1 MPKIIFLWT
10 DLALFAL
17 LLAVLTYAWY
27 VSRSPALRA
36 TWARVARN
44 TPAMCSAVVLLVF
57 VVIGLLDSLHYQPRL
72 PPVAAA
78 TSATS
83 ATPATSSTSTTT
95 STSSTSTA
103 SSTSSTKVVAPI
115 YAPKVMSVLDA
126 LLEDTA
132 FARPEKTYS
141 APLAWLQ
148 FTKESI
154 LQEGGEP
161 RRDFPRLRFGGK
173 HLTAPEAQ
181 WVADISKR
189 LAAGLLAGLLVACA
203 LIVLTL
209 GFAGRGRREIS
220 EIGNEVGSHQRDDL
234 QHAARSARER
244 AWVSFAHQVWRGET
258 EIPWRAILITTTLL
272 CLVFGAVFGLAS
284 GYHVL
289 GTDRTGNDVLWQALK
304 SIRTAWG
311 IGSLATVAM
320 LPPAL
325 IFGISAGYFKG
336 WIDDVIQYLY
346 TTLTSIPGVLLIGAC
361 VLMMQV
367 YIDAHPGLFPTS
379 AQRADLRLFL
389 LCMILG
395 LTGWAGL
402 CRLLRAE
409 ALKLRELEYVQ
420 AARAFGISHVRI
432 MARHLLPNVMHIVL
446 ITVVLQFSGLVL
458 YEAVLSYLGIGV
470 DPSMNSFGS
479 MIEKARLEMSR
490 DPMIWW
496 SLLTAFLFMLTL
508 VLSAN
513 LFSDAVRDAFDP
525 RTRVFRPKRFK
536 LGARALRSSSGA
548 ATASDAVTTPST
560 PLSLDTASV
569 ASRLNGT
576 TVRTISPIVPTPA
589 APSVLTV
596 TDLDI
601 AIDTDDQV
609 RLAVKALALTIHRGE
624 TFALVGESGSG
635 KSMTAMA
642 LMRLLPEALRVV
654 NGRID
659 LQGTDLT
666 HLSEAEMRSV
676 RGARAGMI
684 FQEPGTS
691 LNPVMRIGEQ
701 IREPIERHTA
711 LRGAQ
716 ARARAVQWLGRVGIP
731 DPEVRIDDYPFQFS
745 GGQKQRIM
753 IAIALAAEPELLI
766 ADEPTTALDVTVQA
780 QVLALLAD
788 IQKELGMAVLLI
800 THDLAVVRH
809 VADTVALM
817 RHSEIV
823 ETAPADQFFIAPK
836 HPYAREL
843 FDAIPTFAKRGRA
856 LTAQG
861 QGKGRESDF
870 APPSIIG
877 TVTSSGHTESAAHS
891 ERPNIK
897 TAEVLHVDQLQVHYP
912 IRKGLLRRI
921 VAYNKV
927 VQGVSFALHANE
939 TLALVGGSG
948 CGKTTVAKTLLRLLD
963 GSALIKGSAVV
974 EGSNILQ
981 ASGATLNALR
991 GQVQIVFQD
1000 PFASLDPRMRVGA
1013 ILQEGIVA
1021 LRPEWSAAEQARR
1034 MAYLLERVGLP
1045 ANAALRYPHEFSGG
1059 QRQRIAIAR
1068 ALAVEPKIL
1077 ILDEPTSALDVSVQ
1091 AQILDLLQ
1099 DLQRE
1104 TGMAYLFITHN
1115 FGVVEYFADRVAVM
1129 DSGYIVELGS
1139 AAQVLQSPKH
1149 AVTKELLAAVPR
1161 LNFIVT
1167 RP

>member
-1 MPKIIFLWT
+1 
-10 DLALFAL
+10 
-17 LLAVLTYAWY
+17 
-27 VSRSPALRA
+27 
-36 TWARVARN
+36 
-44 TPAMCSAVVLLVF
+44 MCSAVVLLVF

-72 PPVAAA
+72 PPVAGAPAA
-78 TSATS
+78 S
-83 ATPATSSTSTTT
+83 
-95 STSSTSTA
+95 
-103 SSTSSTKVVAPI
+103 API
-115 YAPKVMSVLDA
+115 YAPKVLSVLDA

-154 LQEGGEP
+154 LQDGGEP

-173 HLTAPEAQ
+173 HLTAPGDQ
-181 WVADISKR
+181 WGADVAKR
-189 LAAGLLAGLLVACA
+189 LLLGMLAGLLVASFV
-203 LIVLTL
+203 IVVTL
-209 GFAGRGRREIS
+209 SLVGRSRREVS
-220 EIGNEVGSHQRDDL
+220 EIDNEVGSHPRNDL
-234 QHAARSARER
+234 QPAAKSARR
-244 AWVSFAHQVWRGET
+244 QARLAIARQVWRGET
-258 EIPWRAILITTTLL
+258 EIPWRAILITTTVL
-272 CLVFGAVFGLAS
+272 CLLFGAVFGLAS

-304 SIRTAWG
+304 SIRTAWV

-336 WIDDVIQYLY
+336 WADDVIQYIY

-367 YIDAHPGLFPTS
+367 YINTHPGLFPTS

-496 SLLTAFLFMLTL
+496 SLLTAFLFMLAL

-525 RTRVFRPKRFK
+525 RTRAFRPKRFK
-536 LGARALRSSSGA
+536 LGARSLRASSGSGSGSGSSSSSGVTA
-548 ATASDAVTTPST
+548 AAGRLTIPATFQVPIAESEAALVDGATMVTPS
-560 PLSLDTASV
+560 
-569 ASRLNGT
+569 
-576 TVRTISPIVPTPA
+576 PA
-589 APSVLTV
+589 APVVLNV

-601 AIDTDDQV
+601 ALDTDDQV
-609 RLAVKALALTIHRGE
+609 RFAVVALALTIHRGE

-654 NGRID
+654 AGRIE

-666 HLSEAEMRSV
+666 RLSEAGMRSV
-676 RGARAGMI
+676 RGARVGMI

-691 LNPVMRIGEQ
+691 LNPVMRIGDQ
-701 IREPIERHTA
+701 ILEPIERHTA
-711 LRGAQ
+711 LRGVQ

-809 VADTVALM
+809 VANTVALM
-817 RHSEIV
+817 RHGEIV
-823 ETAPADQFFIAPK
+823 ETAPADQFFASPK

-843 FDAIPTFAKRGRA
+843 FNAIPTFAKRGRA
-856 LTAQG
+856 LSAQG
-861 QGKGRESDF
+861 QAREEVGRSGFDSSL
-870 APPSIIG
+870 ASVAQSSILQ
-877 TVTSSGHTESAAHS
+877 TSTHEVISNAKLLS
-891 ERPNIK
+891 EPASEATK
-897 TAEVLHVDQLQVHYP
+897 VLRVEQLQVHYP
-912 IRKGLLRRI
+912 LRKGLLRRI

-927 VQGVSFALHANE
+927 VQGVSFTLHANE

-963 GSALIKGSAVV
+963 GSASIKGTAAV
-974 EGSNILQ
+974 EGADILQ
-981 ASGATLNALR
+981 ASGATLKALR
-991 GQVQIVFQD
+991 SHIQIVFQD

-1021 LRPEWSAAEQARR
+1021 LRPEWSATEQTRR
-1034 MAYLLERVGLP
+1034 IAYLLERVGLP
-1045 ANAALRYPHEFSGG
+1045 ENSALRYPHEFSGG

-1099 DLQRE
+1099 DLQHE

-1129 DSGYIVELGS
+1129 DAGHIVELGT
-1139 AAQVLQSPKH
+1139 AAQVLQAPVH
-1149 AVTKELLAAVPR
+1149 AITKELLAAVPR
-1161 LNFIVT
+1161 LDFGVPG
-1167 RP
+1167 R

>member
-10 DLALFAL
+10 DVALFAL
-17 LLAVLTYAWY
+17 LLAVLTYAWH

-72 PPVAAA
+72 PPVVTSSST
-78 TSATS
+78 TSATASPGAGTAAKTSS
-83 ATPATSSTSTTT
+83 ATTAT
-95 STSSTSTA
+95 
-103 SSTSSTKVVAPI
+103 API
-115 YAPKVMSVLDA
+115 YAPKVKSLLDA

-148 FTKESI
+148 YTKESI

-173 HLTAPEAQ
+173 HLTMPDEQ
-181 WVADISKR
+181 WGADVTKR
-189 LAAGLLAGLLVACA
+189 LLLGLLVGLLVACL
-203 LIVLTL
+203 LIVLML
-209 GFAGRGRREIS
+209 SLVGRGRREVLVS
-220 EIGNEVGSHQRDDL
+220 EQDLGSQQPHNRQHAVGSVPEQTRV
-234 QHAARSARER
+234 AFAR
-244 AWVSFAHQVWRGET
+244 QVWRGET
-258 EIPWRAILITTTLL
+258 EVPWRAIFITMTVVCLL
-272 CLVFGAVFGLAS
+272 FGAVFGLAS

-304 SIRTAWG
+304 SIRTAWV

-336 WIDDVIQYLY
+336 WIDDVIQYVY

-367 YIDAHPGLFPTS
+367 YIDAHPGMFPTS

-420 AARAFGISHVRI
+420 AARAFGISHLRI
-432 MARHLLPNVMHIVL
+432 MARHLLPNLMHIVL

-496 SLLTAFLFMLTL
+496 NLLTAFLFMLAL

-525 RTRVFRPKRFK
+525 RTRAFRPKRFK
-536 LGARALRSSSGA
+536 LSVPALGSNEGATTGATSS
-548 ATASDAVTTPST
+548 ATS
-560 PLSLDTASV
+560 
-569 ASRLNGT
+569 
-576 TVRTISPIVPTPA
+576 
-589 APSVLTV
+589 SVLKV
-596 TDLDI
+596 AGLDI
-601 AIDTDDQV
+601 ALDTDDQV
-609 RLAVKALALTIHRGE
+609 RFAVKALALTIHRGE

-654 NGRID
+654 GGRID
-659 LQGTDLT
+659 LQGTELT
-666 HLSEAEMRSV
+666 QLSEAAMRSV

-691 LNPVMRIGEQ
+691 LNPVMRIGDQ
-701 IREPIERHTA
+701 ILEPIERHTA

-731 DPEVRIDDYPFQFS
+731 EPEVRIDDYPFQFS

-788 IQKELGMAVLLI
+788 IQKEFGMAVLLI
-800 THDLAVVRH
+800 THDLAVVRQ
-809 VADTVALM
+809 VADTVSLM
-817 RHSEIV
+817 RHGEIV
-823 ETAPADQFFIAPK
+823 ETAPAEQFFVSPK
-836 HPYAREL
+836 HAYAREL

-856 LTAQG
+856 LSAQG
-861 QGKGRESDF
+861 QARARLGGSGSD
-870 APPSIIG
+870 ASQ
-877 TVTSSGHTESAAHS
+877 A
-891 ERPNIK
+891 
-897 TAEVLHVDQLQVHYP
+897 TAVLQVDQLQVHYP

-927 VQGVSFALHANE
+927 VQGVSFTLHANE

-963 GSALIKGSAVV
+963 GSASINGSAVV
-974 EGSNILQ
+974 EHTNILQ
-981 ASGATLNALR
+981 ASGAALKALR
-991 GQVQIVFQD
+991 GQIQIVFQD

-1013 ILQEGIVA
+1013 ILQEGIAA
-1021 LRPEWSAAEQARR
+1021 LRPEWSAVEQARR
-1034 MAYLLERVGLP
+1034 IAYLLERVGLP
-1045 ANAALRYPHEFSGG
+1045 ENAALRYPHEFSGG

-1129 DSGYIVELGS
+1129 DAGHIVELGT
-1139 AAQVLQSPKH
+1139 AAQVLQAPSH
-1149 AVTKELLAAVPR
+1149 VVTKELLAAVPR
-1161 LNFIVT
+1161 LDFA
-1167 RP
+1167 